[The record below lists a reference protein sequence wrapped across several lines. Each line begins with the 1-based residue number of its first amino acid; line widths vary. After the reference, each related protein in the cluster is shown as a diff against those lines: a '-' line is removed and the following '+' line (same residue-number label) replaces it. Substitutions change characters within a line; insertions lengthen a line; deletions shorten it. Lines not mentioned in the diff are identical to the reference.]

1 VADEVRSLASKTQQ
15 STKDINDMIVELEN
29 SVSVAVKTMD
39 SATENAEK
47 TLGSSMK
54 TSDSIQEIQA
64 SFVKVQGLVG
74 ETARSTEEQYKI
86 IEAINKNISS
96 INELSTVSADRA
108 GKVEDSSRSLHNLY
122 QKLLQTT
129 NKFKV

>member
-1 VADEVRSLASKTQQ
+1 MADEVRSLASKTQQ